1 MNFIENFKISI
12 ENYLTEI
19 DLLRNEF
26 DQLKQN
32 PGLFIYD
39 YFLNLRTNIDLYAEE
54 AIYAIQTTQSIL
66 IGELKTHEKE
76 CLNRSEDLNEKLIE
90 NIETVLNRNLFERK
104 LLIDQ
109 LTDKSQMNIL
119 KNSILTDKK
128 SLISSVEKLKS
139 DLIME
144 RNFVFIQKSVK
155 PPSYLFGDLI
165 LTNFFT
171 DNCENDLFR

>member
-1 MNFIENFKISI
+1 MDCMENFKASI
-12 ENYLTEI
+12 ENYLNEI
-19 DLLRNEF
+19 KLLKNEF
-26 DQLKQN
+26 DQLKHN

-66 IGELKTHEKE
+66 IAELKTYEKE
-76 CLNRSEDLNEKLIE
+76 CFKLENLNEKMIG
-90 NIETVLNRNLFERK
+90 NIETVLNRNLNERK

-109 LTDKSQMNIL
+109 ITEKSQMNIL
-119 KNSILTDKK
+119 KNSILEDKK
-128 SLISSVEKLKS
+128 SLSNSVEKFKS

-144 RNFVFIQKSVK
+144 RNFVFIQKNVK

-165 LTNFFT
+165 LTRFFT
-171 DNCENDLFR
+171 DNTENDLFR